1 MAAALFEGA
10 SIGPL
15 IDMAIQIDPR
25 YISLC
30 RFSLW
35 MLDKKVVDFG
45 SKMDGRV
52 LIFANSVSRDFLD
65 GIVLFRLLLYV
76 HSRYELV

>member
-52 LIFANSVSRDFLD
+52 LILRTLPVENF
-65 GIVLFRLLLYV
+65 
-76 HSRYELV
+76 